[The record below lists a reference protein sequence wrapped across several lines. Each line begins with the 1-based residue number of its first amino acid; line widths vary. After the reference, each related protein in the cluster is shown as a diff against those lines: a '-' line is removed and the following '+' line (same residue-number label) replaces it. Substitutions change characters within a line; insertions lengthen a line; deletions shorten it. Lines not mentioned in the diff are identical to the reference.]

1 VNLALRFAV
10 LKRDRF
16 TCVYCGGHPPNVE
29 LQVDHFHPASRGG
42 ADHID
47 NLVTACRECNAG
59 KGTTLFDGD
68 EFPEDGSP
76 LWHWVL
82 LGANEA
88 KGDIGQRLLNR
99 EPEESLADVV
109 EELWPEADY

>member
-1 VNLALRFAV
+1 
-10 LKRDRF
+10 
-16 TCVYCGGHPPNVE
+16 
-29 LQVDHFHPASRGG
+29 
-42 ADHID
+42 
-47 NLVTACRECNAG
+47 
-59 KGTTLFDGD
+59 LFDGD